1 MMRCGLWMAGLWLLA
16 GAMAPVVAADAPT
29 PSPAP
34 TSMTADEE
42 MTPQLDET
50 IARGLSYL
58 ARQQNADGSF
68 DGGGPKVAMT
78 GLSLMSFLAA
88 GHVPDSGKHGL
99 AVHRAIDYLLKHI
112 PAEGYVGKVDG
123 SRMYGQGIIALALA
137 EAYGVEPD
145 EQVRKEMLTKL
156 AGMLKVILAAQDVAK
171 AEAFAGGW
179 RYEPQSG
186 DSDLSLSGWN
196 ALALRALQN
205 IGLDVPKQ
213 RVQRAVG
220 FVLKCYRPEQKGF
233 AYQPGGEVSA
243 GMTGVGVLNLYLLD
257 AADRPELK
265 GAAELLAKKLV
276 TEDTRFAYYSMYY
289 ATQAAYQAAGETWP
303 AVWNH
308 TQQRLNALQQK
319 DGGWPQSKSGEEPGR
334 VYATAMS
341 LLTLSVPYHMLPIY
355 QR

>member
-1 MMRCGLWMAGLWLLA
+1 MMARRRWLLVA
-16 GAMAPVVAADAPT
+16 AFALLVALTGSSPAADAPVPASA
-29 PSPAP
+29 PSE
-34 TSMTADEE
+34 DGV
-42 MTPQLDET
+42 TPQLDET
-50 IARGLSYL
+50 VARGLAYL
-58 ARQQNADGSF
+58 ARQQNPDGSF

-88 GHVPDSGKHGL
+88 GHVPDSGKYGL
-99 AVHRAIDYLLKHI
+99 AVHHAIDYLLKRI
-112 PAEGYVGKVDG
+112 PEDGYVGKVDG
-123 SRMYGQGIIALALA
+123 SRMYGQGIVALALA

-145 EQVRKEMLTKL
+145 ESRRKQIRTALQSL
-156 AGMLKVILAAQDVAK
+156 LKVILKAQDVAK

-213 RVQRAVG
+213 RVQRAVA
-220 FVLKCYRPEQKGF
+220 FVLQCYRPQQKGF
-233 AYQPGGEVSA
+233 AYQPGGEASPA
-243 GMTGVGVLNLYLLD
+243 MTGVGVLNLYLLD

-265 GAAELLAKKLV
+265 DASAFLAAKTI

-289 ATQAAYQAAGETWP
+289 ATQAAYQAAGNTWP
-303 AVWNH
+303 AVWNN
-308 TQQRLNALQQK
+308 TRQRLATLQQK